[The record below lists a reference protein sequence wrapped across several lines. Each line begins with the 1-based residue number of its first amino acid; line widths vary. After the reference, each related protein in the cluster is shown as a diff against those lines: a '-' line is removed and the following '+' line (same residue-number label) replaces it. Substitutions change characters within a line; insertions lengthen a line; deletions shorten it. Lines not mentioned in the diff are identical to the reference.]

1 MLPFPINCNFQKEF
15 LILFISFA
23 PVCFVGSYTC
33 VICTSPTEI
42 LVWKVMSVL
51 YILTGDAA
59 RIEIISVEKCHVL
72 VYVSLE
78 NQSLF
83 LPSEPS

>member
-1 MLPFPINCNFQKEF
+1 
-15 LILFISFA
+15 
-23 PVCFVGSYTC
+23 
-33 VICTSPTEI
+33 
-42 LVWKVMSVL
+42 MSVL

>member
-42 LVWKVMSVL
+42 MSVL
-51 YILTGDAA
+51 YILTGDAV
-59 RIEIISVEKCHVL
+59 RIEIISVEKRHVL
-72 VYVSLE
+72 VYVSL
-78 NQSLF
+78 
-83 LPSEPS
+83 